1 MDAFLYRRIST
12 TEERQDIDRQLQPLL
27 NYCKDN
33 KLKVIDDFKDSVS
46 GSVAVAKRSGYSK
59 MLKAVD
65 RYPNKKNLNIV
76 FDEISRL
83 GRKKKIINDAIEFF
97 TNQGI
102 NVHFLSPTCKIL
114 KKDGT
119 IDEQADLIITI
130 FAQLA
135 ESELNR
141 FKHRTVTSV
150 PRTAEKGHSLGG
162 YFALGYTTDDVGKI
176 IIHEEEAKLVK
187 LIFNMYTTG
196 NGASKIAKYLNHNKY
211 PSKMGRQF
219 EPSTILRIIK
229 NRNYIGEREVLGVRY
244 KIDRIID
251 DKTFHQANNI
261 RASNRNYRTH
271 MRVNVNPFVGLL
283 KCACGSTI
291 RVRKKPDRTPV
302 GKLSFVCND
311 SNNGIKV
318 CKNFSTIDYNL
329 LCNSVL
335 SFFEKIINDYTGDDE
350 LLRQLN
356 QELKIKKSE
365 YYKVT
370 SSILKLQ
377 DAEDDLFF
385 EKSKGNID
393 NNRFKRLQKRLYES
407 NKKDVQKEKVLK
419 SAINDIEEK
428 IELINS
434 KREIDKIN
442 DIYDLKFF
450 SQKFIKT
457 MTINTV
463 DRKTVPKAD
472 KYYKDKRSVI
482 YEVKIDSI
490 TGLHFNFFVG
500 SLSRIIYWNA
510 YNRDDSESY
519 KQLWT
524 SLKSGW
530 HGGTIID
537 KIEMPNKDV
546 FLVRKNV
553 NIFDIRHGNHYNAI
567 KEADLKKN
575 N

>member
-1 MDAFLYRRIST
+1 MDAYIYRRIST
-12 TEERQDIDRQLQPLL
+12 TEERQDIDRQLQPLHR
-27 NYCKDN
+27 YCQEN
-33 KLKVIDDFKDSVS
+33 NMKVIADFKDSVS
-46 GSVAVAKRSGYSK
+46 GSVAVEKRSGYSQ
-59 MLKAVD
+59 MLNAVQK
-65 RYPNKKNLNIV
+65 YPNKKNLNIV
-76 FDEISRL
+76 FDEVSRL
-83 GRKKKIINDAIEFF
+83 GRMKKIINNAIEYF

-102 NVHFLSPTCKIL
+102 NVHFLSPRCKMLDKNGKIIEMS
-114 KKDGT
+114 DM
-119 IDEQADLIITI
+119 IITI

-141 FKHRTVTSV
+141 IKHRTITSV

-162 YFALGYTTDDVGKI
+162 YFALGYATDDVGKI
-176 IIHEEEAKLVK
+176 IIHKKEAELIE
-187 LIFNMYTTG
+187 LIFKTYMNG
-196 NGASKIAKYLNHNKY
+196 NGAFTVAKFLNNSGY
-211 PSKMGRQF
+211 TTKMGREFQAT
-219 EPSTILRIIK
+219 TILKIIQ
-229 NRNYIGEREVLGVRY
+229 NRNYIGERVVLGEMY

-251 DKTFHQANNI
+251 DETYDKANKI
-261 RASNRNYRTH
+261 RTSRRNYRNH
-271 MRVNVNPFVGLL
+271 KRLNVNPFVGIL
-283 KCACGSTI
+283 KCGCGSTI
-291 RVRKKPDRTPV
+291 RVRKKPDRTKI

-311 SNNGIKV
+311 SNNGINV
-318 CKNFSTIDYNL
+318 CRNFSTIDYNL

-350 LLRQLN
+350 LLSQLN
-356 QELKIKKSE
+356 QELIIKKSE
-365 YYKVT
+365 YDKVI

-407 NKKDVQKEKVLK
+407 NKKDVLNEKALK
-419 SAINDIEEK
+419 STINGIEEK

-463 DRKTVPKAD
+463 DRDTVPKAD

-482 YEVKIDSI
+482 YDVKIDSI
-490 TGLHFNFFVG
+490 TGLNFNFLVG
-500 SLSRIIYWNA
+500 SLSRIIYWKA
-510 YNRDDSESY
+510 YSRSDKESY
-519 KQLWT
+519 KQLWA

-537 KIEMPNKDV
+537 RIEMPNKDV
-546 FLVRKNV
+546 FLVRTNV
-553 NIFDIRHGNHYNAI
+553 DIFDVRHGNHYNAD
-567 KEADLKKN
+567 KEADLKN
-575 N
+575 NN